1 MRMSD
6 LFEQF
11 QQTIHH
17 KNILIAFS
25 GGLDS
30 TALLSLFAKLRKN
43 QPHLTLRAIHIH
55 HGLSP
60 NANGWVAHCEEIC
73 HQFNIPLIVE
83 KVSVNTQNGIEAG
96 AREARYQAIAKHI
109 KINEILATAH
119 HLNDQT
125 ETFLLALKR
134 GSGLQGLSAMQKEN
148 ITFGL
153 PILRPLLSF
162 SRKQLEQY
170 VRVQNLAWIEDES
183 NLDNQYDRNFLR
195 NEILPTIRKRWQHF
209 DQAVQRSAQH
219 CGEQQQLINELLEED
234 FQKNFSESDRTFN
247 IAYFAQYSQLKQKAL
262 LRLWLN
268 YLEIPMPSTVQL
280 TQLIQDVIFSKQDAN
295 PQFVIADKVIRR
307 YQNKLFIT
315 NKFAD
320 LSHIILQLTLDQK
333 LALPDGLGEIL
344 AQQKNNKIYIKWQQ
358 YEIDLPFTEQPIE
371 IRFSYSGKVKLHS
384 KAMNQDIKKIWQQ
397 LNVPPWQRKRIPL
410 IFYGNQLKSAVGFFK
425 ILSDNT

>member
-1 MRMSD
+1 MSD
-6 LFEQF
+6 LFEHF

-30 TALLSLFAKLRKN
+30 TALLSLFAKLHKN

-83 KVSVNTQNGIEAG
+83 KVRVNTQNGIEAG

-109 KINEILATAH
+109 QINEILATAH

-148 ITFGL
+148 TTFGI

-170 VRVQNLAWIEDES
+170 VQAQNLSWIEDES

-195 NEILPTIRKRWQHF
+195 NEILPSIRKRWQHF

-247 IAYFAQYSQLKQKAL
+247 IACFTQYSQLKQKAL

-268 YLEIPMPSTVQL
+268 SLEIPMPSTVQL
-280 TQLIQDVIFSKQDAN
+280 TQLIQDVIFAKQDAN
-295 PQFVIADKVIRR
+295 PQFVIAGKIIRR

-315 NKFAD
+315 DKFAD

-344 AQQKNNKIYIKWQQ
+344 AQQRNNKIYIKWQQ

-384 KAMNQDIKKIWQQ
+384 KAMNQEIKKIWQQ

-425 ILSDNT
+425 ILSDDA